1 MDNFEVPSRVLDA
14 YPDGVVAPLEDGG
27 CAWCAEADSP
37 MVALKGEG
45 GLFRLED
52 AGANGLPVVWFCRDL

>member
-1 MDNFEVPSRVLDA
+1 MDNFKVPSRVLDA
-14 YPDGVVAPLEDGG
+14 YPDGVNVPLEGGG

-37 MVALKGEG
+37 MVAVKGES

-52 AGANGLPVVWFCRDL
+52 ARAEGLPVVWFCRDL